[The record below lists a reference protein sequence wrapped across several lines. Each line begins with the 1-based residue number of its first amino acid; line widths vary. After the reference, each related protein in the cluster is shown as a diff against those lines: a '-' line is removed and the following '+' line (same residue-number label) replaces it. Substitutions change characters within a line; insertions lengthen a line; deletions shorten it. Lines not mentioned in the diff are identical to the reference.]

1 MSAFIFGIPFDNDL
15 HKAWSFGQQG
25 GNVSS
30 LSLPQVPA
38 ASSSAEGSIA
48 SIQNNQSGK
57 PTWILQAG
65 GWQLLV
71 PKPIQTSQTLVP
83 VNSGVMF
90 TASFEMTKLDGTG
103 DHRHM
108 ITDFVLTKF
117 STTNTVKAY
126 NGTAT
131 ITLKD
136 GPHTAVPISIR
147 IMNDHVMSLWID
159 PTTTNNHFGN
169 TPIYGKVRTSGIFSS
184 FSG

>member
-1 MSAFIFGIPFDNDL
+1 MTKIGKLFSLSAALMSAFIFAIPFDNDL

-83 VNSGVMF
+83 VNSGVIF
-90 TASFEMTKLDGTG
+90 TASFGMTNLDGTQS
-103 DHRHM
+103 HRHL
-108 ITDFVLTKF
+108 ITDFNL
-117 STTNTVKAY
+117 S
-126 NGTAT
+126 
-131 ITLKD
+131 
-136 GPHTAVPISIR
+136 
-147 IMNDHVMSLWID
+147 
-159 PTTTNNHFGN
+159 
-169 TPIYGKVRTSGIFSS
+169 
-184 FSG
+184 